1 MIERVCGVCGKT
13 FRMSEAD
20 QANWLSAWGA
30 SLDDVI
36 CPDCLDKEYG
46 LLDGMTFE
54 REYPEPEPIFPRLPK
69 IPQWIE
75 DIDWEPVRNVKP

>member
-13 FRMSEAD
+13 FQMSQAD

-30 SLDDVI
+30 DLDDVI
-36 CPDCLDKEYG
+36 CPECLDYEYH
-46 LLDGMTFE
+46 LM
-54 REYPEPEPIFPRLPK
+54 PK

-75 DIDWEPVRNVKP
+75 DIDWEPVRNVNPDDIPF